1 MRETFPIPAPI
12 HQQKQACRMPLPV
25 ARPEPQQQPPVP
37 WWEVTIPLTLGA
49 TAAVCTAA
57 TIIGQIIH
65 AL

>member
-1 MRETFPIPAPI
+1 
-12 HQQKQACRMPLPV
+12 MPLPV